1 MIRGSVLG
9 EESGVRLSAPS
20 LRSPGPSSRDG
31 SEEGWGVAGT
41 PPSTSVGPGADGGA
55 DAGPDILLA
64 PAKVTMGSAFSV
76 GPATGVGSADAPMLG
91 EESGRTTVESP

>member
-1 MIRGSVLG
+1 MIRGRVLG

-20 LRSPGPSSRDG
+20 VGTPEPSSLG
-31 SEEGWGVAGT
+31 SEEGWGVAGI
-41 PPSTSVGPGADGGA
+41 PPRTSVGPGADGGA

-91 EESGRTTVESP
+91 EEPVRETVESP

>member
-1 MIRGSVLG
+1 MIRGRVLG
-9 EESGVRLSAPS
+9 EESGVRLSA
-20 LRSPGPSSRDG
+20 LSPRAPDPSSGG
-31 SEEGWGVAGT
+31 SGEGWGVAGT
-41 PPSTSVGPGADGGA
+41 PPRTSVGPGADGGA

-91 EESGRTTVESP
+91 EEEGRTTVESP